1 MPPKPLAIVPKQ
13 KPNALPPLGNR
24 SERTPELLA
33 REIAAAE
40 AGLERAN
47 KDFWKA
53 SRCIARDGVCIT
65 KTVTDSKG
73 YAFKK
78 RGVNSMLRV
87 LAAAERAMKIYKDT
101 LEDLRAELAA
111 LTRPKVSKDATD
123 NFFDEGDNE

>member
-13 KPNALPPLGNR
+13 KSKALPPLGMRGER
-24 SERTPELLA
+24 SAELLA
-33 REIAAAE
+33 REVAAAE

-53 SRCIARDGVCIT
+53 SRCIARDGVCVT

-78 RGVNSMLRV
+78 RGVNPMLRV
-87 LAAAERAMKIYKDT
+87 LAAAERARKIYTDT
-101 LEDLRAELAA
+101 LVELREELAA
-111 LTRPKVSKDATD
+111 LTRPKVGKDATD
-123 NFFDEGDNE
+123 NFFDEDTD